1 MAKTVD
7 KVKIKIRR
15 DTSTNWST
23 NNPVLRDGEI
33 GLDTTV
39 NKIKIGDGTT
49 AWNNLAF
56 YYETQVQIVRWDSN
70 A

>member
-7 KVKIKIRR
+7 RVKIKIRR

-49 AWNNLAF
+49 AWNSLAF
-56 YYETQVQIVRWDSN
+56 YYETQVQIVRWNSN

>member
-49 AWNNLAF
+49 AWNSLAF
-56 YYETQVQIVRWDSN
+56 YYETQVQIVRWDPN